1 MKSKDALENAKKMV
15 ESYRKRSNKP
25 IFITEKD
32 GDYVVAKGWD
42 ELKYAK
48 ENGYKLFSDTSIS
61 TTRGIGSTSTS
72 RT

>member
-32 GDYVVAKGWD
+32 GDYVVAKG
-42 ELKYAK
+42 
-48 ENGYKLFSDTSIS
+48 
-61 TTRGIGSTSTS
+61 
-72 RT
+72 